1 MARRVSAPFSLTTG
15 VPVCSWLEGE
25 KRMPD
30 ITVERR
36 IALRYPMVLAVDVI
50 DLPRGAK
57 QSARVS
63 DISRT
68 GCYVDTL
75 NPIARGGRVRIRF
88 THHQEDFEA
97 VGSVVYVSQGL
108 GMGVQFMEVSQ
119 EEQARLDRWLEE
131 PRREF

>member
-1 MARRVSAPFSLTTG
+1 
-15 VPVCSWLEGE
+15 
-25 KRMPD
+25 MPD